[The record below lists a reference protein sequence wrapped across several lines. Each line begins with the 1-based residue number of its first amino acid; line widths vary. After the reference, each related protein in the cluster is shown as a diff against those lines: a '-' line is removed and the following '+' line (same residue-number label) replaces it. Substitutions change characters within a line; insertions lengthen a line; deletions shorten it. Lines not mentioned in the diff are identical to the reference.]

1 MSYIAHIREQDAQE
15 QPLKKH
21 LEETAQLSSKFAR
34 AFGASETAY
43 FCGLL
48 HDIGKYSKQFQER
61 IRGANIH
68 VDHSTAGML
77 EALKAGDPFSAFAIA
92 GHHGGLPDGGNR
104 KADQAESPTL
114 SGRMKRQVGKDIYDY
129 SAYTEEIKVPNPK
142 LPDYLGKSGFR
153 DAFFARMLFSALVDA
168 DYLNTECFMSCGAVQ
183 RGSYETVERMLEKL
197 ESFILRWQNP
207 QSLLDKKRSEILRQ
221 CLKSADN
228 PKGLYTLTVPT
239 GGGKTVSSLAFAL
252 RHANVNGMNRVIYVI
267 PYTNIIEQTADV
279 FSKIVG
285 PENVLE
291 HHARIDY
298 DADENSDDA
307 ISQKKRLSTENWD
320 APLIVTT
327 SVQFFESLFSNKP
340 SRCRKLHNIA
350 GSVLIFD
357 EAQML
362 PVPYLK
368 PCVAALSE
376 LVTRYGCTVVLC
388 TATQPALD
396 GLFREINP
404 NLKITEICDIS
415 AVRDRVFQRARYE
428 HAGELTY
435 DELARRLN
443 TYRQA
448 LCVVNSRAEAQDI
461 FSKLEPDGRFHLST
475 LMTPFDRKAQL
486 DAIRQRLKSGE
497 TCRVVSTSLIEAGVD
512 LDFPTVF
519 RAEAGL
525 DSIIQAAGRCN
536 REGKKTADDSVVYV
550 FQAERP
556 VPKLFEQN
564 AAVARTVMR
573 EFSDF
578 GAPEAVKRYFEQL
591 HYIKGDALDQKKL
604 MDAHERGSDGGFLPF
619 EAIARLFRLIENDT
633 RTVYIPNGPGAE
645 YVQRFLEGE
654 RTRALF
660 RKAGMFGVELYKREF
675 EALLDLGVVQK
686 LDESVSILSDQS
698 LYSNETGL
706 IINVE
711 TGKALFT

>member
-1 MSYIAHIREQDAQE
+1 MSYIAHLREQDAQAQALRE
-15 QPLKKH
+15 H
-21 LEETAQLSSKFAR
+21 LEETARLSSEFAR

-43 FCGLL
+43 RCGLL

-61 IRGANIH
+61 IRGAKID

-77 EALKAGDPFSAFAIA
+77 EALKAGDPFAAFAIA
-92 GHHGGLPDGGNR
+92 GHHGGLPDGGNQ
-104 KADQAESPTL
+104 KTDPAESPTL
-114 SGRMKRQVGKDIYDY
+114 FGRMKRQAGKDIYDY
-129 SAYTEEIKVPNPK
+129 SAFTEEINVPAAAA
-142 LPDYLGKSGFR
+142 PDFLGKGGFG
-153 DAFFARMLFSALVDA
+153 DAFFTRMLFSALVDA
-168 DYLNTECFMSCGAVQ
+168 DFLDTERFMSGGAVQ
-183 RGSYETVERMLEKL
+183 RGNYEAVGRMLEKL
-197 ESFILRWQNP
+197 ESYILRWQNP
-207 QSLLDKKRSEILRQ
+207 QSLLDKKRSEILEQ
-221 CLKSADN
+221 CINNAEN

-252 RHANVNGMNRVIYVI
+252 RHAKTNGMNRIIYII

-279 FSKIVG
+279 FSQIVG

-298 DADENSDDA
+298 DIGENSDDA
-307 ISQKKRLSTENWD
+307 ISWKKRLSAENWD

-362 PVPYLK
+362 PIPYLK

-404 NLKITEICDIS
+404 NLKITEICDGS
-415 AVRDRVFQRARYE
+415 AARDSVFKRVRFE
-428 HAGELTY
+428 HAGELTD
-435 DELARRLN
+435 DELARRMN
-443 TYRQA
+443 THRQA
-448 LCVVNSRAEAQDI
+448 LCVVNSRAEAQKV

-486 DAIRQRLKSGE
+486 DVIKQRLKSGE

-525 DSIIQAAGRCN
+525 DSILQAAGRCN
-536 REGKKTADDSVVYV
+536 REGKRTVDDSVAYV
-550 FQAERP
+550 FQAEKP
-556 VPKLFEQN
+556 VPKLFGQN
-564 AAVARTVMR
+564 AAAARSVMR
-573 EFSDF
+573 DFSDI
-578 GAPEAVKRYFEQL
+578 GTREAVKSYFDL
-591 HYIKGDALDQKKL
+591 LYYLKGDALDQKKL
-604 MDAHERGSDGGFLPF
+604 MEAHERGIDGSILPF
-619 EAIARLFRLIENDT
+619 DAIARHFRLIENDT
-633 RTVYIPNGPGAE
+633 GTVYIPNGPGADC
-645 YVQRFLEGE
+645 VKRFLEGE

-660 RKAGMFGVELYKREF
+660 RKAGMFVVELYEH
-675 EALLDLGVVQK
+675 EYGALLESGAVQK
-686 LDESVSILSDQS
+686 LDESVSILSDQT
-698 LYSNETGL
+698 LYSHETGL
-706 IINVE
+706 ILKVDS
-711 TGKALFT
+711 GKAMFA